1 MENKKKTKK
10 KETGKTTKQP
20 VKKVQKEIKEKEP
33 VKVVKT
39 EAKEMK
45 PVKVV
50 KTETKD
56 TKPIKDHSKL
66 KLILGVILLILATCL
81 SVYKLKGH
89 KKIDGNKV
97 VSSKEYN
104 IDDKELYK
112 ELKKDHALNYIL
124 SKADEKFL
132 NKEIEASKEERQY
145 VNDYAKKY
153 EDFIKNY
160 SLYGYSSSTEMLK
173 AQTGVSTIEDLK
185 KIFTM
190 QYKLKEYAKAYIKK
204 SLTKD
209 EMQKYYDDEIKGEI
223 KVSHILIQSKAKA
236 SSSDKE
242 KEAAKKEA
250 KEKAE
255 KIIDRLNNGEKF
267 SDLAKKYSDDTTKDK
282 GGDLGFIS
290 QKGMV
295 KSFTDAAFKLK
306 KDEYTKKPVE
316 SEYGYHIILKTD
328 ERAKPKYK
336 DVEDDI
342 INALIKKKMNE
353 DKKILDKARINLR
366 EKYNFKINDNDLAK
380 QYKDL
385 IKNINAK

>member
-160 SLYGYSSSTEMLK
+160 SLYGYSSSAEMLK

>member
-1 MENKKKTKK
+1 MEKKKNTKK
-10 KETGKTTKQP
+10 KETVKKETKPVNKAKKEP
-20 VKKVQKEIKEKEP
+20 VKVVKTEIKEKEP
-33 VKVVKT
+33 VKVVK
-39 EAKEMK
+39 K
-45 PVKVV
+45 
-50 KTETKD
+50 ETKN
-56 TKPIKDHSKL
+56 IKDNNKI
-66 KLILGVILLILATCL
+66 KLILGVILLIIAICL
-81 SVYKLKGH
+81 SAYKLKSQ
-89 KKIDGNKV
+89 KPVKAGNV
-97 VSSKEYN
+97 ASSKEYN

-112 ELKKDHALNYIL
+112 ELKKEHALNYIL

-160 SLYGYSSSTEMLK
+160 SLYGYSSSAEMLK
-173 AQTGVSTIEDLK
+173 AQTGVSTIEELK

-190 QYKLKEYAKAYIKK
+190 QYKLKEYTKTYIKK

-209 EMQKYYDDEIKGEI
+209 EMKKYYDDEIKGEI

-250 KEKAE
+250 KAKAE
-255 KIIDRLNNGEKF
+255 EIISKLNKGEKF

-336 DVEDDI
+336 DVENDI
-342 INALIKKKMNE
+342 IDALTKKKLNE
-353 DKKILDKARINLR
+353 DQKILDKARINLR
-366 EKYNFKINDNDLAK
+366 EKYNFKITDNDLAK